1 MTEYLYQ
8 FAVLRYVHD
17 PVTEE
22 FLNIGV
28 VVYAPEAYYLK
39 ALINHNYSRL
49 SNAFQKVNGAFYR
62 RLTQSLENRLNLMNH
77 QLSQGQLFEQAP
89 TNLELLLAPILPSDD
104 SSLRFGGIGG
114 GLSTDLDGA
123 LTALYQR
130 MVTYHTEKT
139 EISIPA

>member
-28 VVYAPEAYYLK
+28 VVYAPEAHYLK

-49 SNAFQKVNGAFYR
+49 SNAFQKVNSAFYH
-62 RLTQSLENRLNLMNH
+62 RLTQSLENRLNLMNQ

-89 TNLELLLAPILPSDD
+89 ARLELLMEQILPLDD
-104 SSLRFGGIGG
+104 SSLRFSGFGG
-114 GLSTDLDGA
+114 GLSSDLDGT

-130 MVTYHTEKT
+130 LVTYYIEETKM
-139 EISIPA
+139 AL